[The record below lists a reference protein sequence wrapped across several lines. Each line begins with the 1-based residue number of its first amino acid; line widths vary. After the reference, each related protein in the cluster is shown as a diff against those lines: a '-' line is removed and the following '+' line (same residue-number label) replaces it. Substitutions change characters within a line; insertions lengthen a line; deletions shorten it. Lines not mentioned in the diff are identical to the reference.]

1 MTTKNEL
8 AMSIAE
14 AAGLIGVSKSTLYA
28 LAKCNELPGSRR
40 VGTRIVIHREI
51 FAEWLSQGSG
61 F

>member
-28 LAKCNELPGSRR
+28 LAKRSELPGTRR
-40 VGTRIVIHREI
+40 IGSRIVVHRQV
-51 FAEWLSQGSG
+51 FNEWLSEGSG